1 MGKDDIGYAYS
12 VLSNSPLKFLIQS
25 WIENN
30 QAPYDDLFFYD
41 LLQEWK
47 RSGNKFDF
55 NDGIARMAFMYSAQV
70 RKKRYAYD
78 FC

>member
-1 MGKDDIGYAYS
+1 MQA
-12 VLSNSPLKFLIQS
+12 

-55 NDGIARMAFMYSAQV
+55 NDGIARMAFMFSAQV
-70 RKKRYAYD
+70 RRER
-78 FC
+78 CT

>member
-1 MGKDDIGYAYS
+1 MQA
-12 VLSNSPLKFLIQS
+12 

-70 RKKRYAYD
+70 RRERCTWFLLINPFLKGFRIYSSQR
-78 FC
+78 

>member
-1 MGKDDIGYAYS
+1 MQA
-12 VLSNSPLKFLIQS
+12 

-70 RKKRYAYD
+70 WTEVSALDSSYKSFFSRSQS
-78 FC
+78 FSVTEMIMI